1 MVNESS
7 MEKFEVNM
15 KVNSKLKTQNSKL
28 RKFKICNLQ
37 FAIYNCQEGM
47 VLIVSLLLLLVA
59 TVVGIT
65 ALSTSTTKV
74 MIAGN
79 QRLSEINFSYADS
92 GVSVSAPI
100 LKDTAFNSAVGASYT
115 GLVVAG
121 SNFLSEVTGIL
132 PRDADCAVL
141 STTCGTAAPDIQYT
155 IGTTMVSVD
164 VDYLY
169 TTYTTGSAIEFAAGY
184 EGLGKGAGSGGSQS
198 NYSINS
204 YGVESATLGSVT
216 GIGALY
222 RYVP

>member
-1 MVNESS
+1 MTHREANMRKDRQQTTDNRLQTAKHGTQKNNLCSVFCVLYS
-7 MEKFEVNM
+7 EK
-15 KVNSKLKTQNSKL
+15 
-28 RKFKICNLQ
+28 
-37 FAIYNCQEGM
+37 GM

-92 GVSVSAPI
+92 GVSVSSPI
-100 LKDTAFNSAVGASYT
+100 LTDTAFNGAVGASYT
-115 GLVVAG
+115 GLVIAG
-121 SNFLSEVTGIL
+121 SNFLNEVTGAL
-132 PRDADCAVL
+132 PRDPDCAVL
-141 STTCGTAAPDIQYT
+141 STTCGIAAPDIRYT
-155 IGTTMVSVD
+155 IGATTVSVD

-169 TTYTTGSAIEFAAGY
+169 TTYTTGSAIEFASGY
-184 EGLGKGAGSGGSQS
+184 EGLGKGAGSGGSQT

-204 YGVESATLGSVT
+204 YGVDSAASGSVT